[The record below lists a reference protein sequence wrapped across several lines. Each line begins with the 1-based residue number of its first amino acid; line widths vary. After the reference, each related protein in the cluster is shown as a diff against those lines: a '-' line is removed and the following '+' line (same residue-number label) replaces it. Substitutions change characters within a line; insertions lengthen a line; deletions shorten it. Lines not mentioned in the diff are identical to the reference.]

1 MVARERSVRS
11 GRSCGKYARSA
22 GVTQIRPGRRLGVH
36 WPNSVHERALSLGE
50 LFRQAENR
58 AEKRRYRS
66 DKTLDETVRIP
77 GPSFGSVTT
86 TSQVSRSCDPRWGT
100 LYAGP

>member
-36 WPNSVHERALSLGE
+36 WPNSVHERALSLSE
-50 LFRQAENR
+50 LFQPTEDMAE
-58 AEKRRYRS
+58 
-66 DKTLDETVRIP
+66 P
-77 GPSFGSVTT
+77 
-86 TSQVSRSCDPRWGT
+86 
-100 LYAGP
+100 

>member
-50 LFRQAENR
+50 VFRQA
-58 AEKRRYRS
+58 
-66 DKTLDETVRIP
+66 DEQSGKKKIP
-77 GPSFGSVTT
+77 
-86 TSQVSRSCDPRWGT
+86 
-100 LYAGP
+100 L